1 MASWDGFLKGIS
13 AIPTAF
19 KRATGGGE
27 FLSDEEREKEKVLY
41 GTVQSALA
49 GISSAT
55 PEIVKKGAGVTGDLL
70 LRGATFLNEKAI
82 SPLFRGISTYALL
95 DDPESPLYKKG
106 EYEEGFQFKDIE
118 TAWNRSKKVSQFQA
132 LTKSSLIPGL
142 TPLSKMVLS
151 TGNIDLDEVDL
162 WNDESVEKNF
172 VDNAVGR
179 WFTGIGDF
187 TVGTVAL
194 AGVGKVIQ
202 VPAKF
207 GATKAGLYTKTKTLD
222 QLALDMENGV
232 QYAKTN
238 GAVGSQTIS
247 GNHAVTLAESK
258 DWGLVTNLVSKYSTN
273 DKLISLVH
281 EASDADAVK
290 DLLLADKGYLPA
302 LERLA
307 RTAPDKLFDVSDTS
321 SYLQA
326 KFLQAGKNV
335 VPDEISVPRLKAA
348 YDAAIKNEPQFVK
361 IRDAFFD
368 PKNELT
374 PGGRAFMPLEPVI
387 GKGLAIATGE
397 KVRAIRGAV
406 ATRELDNFADIF
418 ETTVGKGVG
427 RVAVSFIKFGNRV
440 GLSARQTQ
448 YKPMGF
454 VTFSGMRPLD
464 GRVELNA
471 FLNNIKL
478 FRNGDDM
485 IEVSPDGTRA
495 KVADLR
501 RKWEDMYMRARGG
514 DEVKV
519 MEEIDSEIG
528 RYIAYKAKFYDETEI
543 KAQVAQF
550 RQNINEGLD
559 GFKRNGF
566 GIGYDGRQIR
576 TEDPDTIRQ
585 LVESFRFTPWDSIE
599 GAFIDASKTS
609 LTSRVASG
617 ATSLGEQVFRD
628 LNRLWTF
635 DVLVRPMY
643 VVKQSIGEPLISA
656 TLSQGMSFLYNDMFF
671 TTLRGIRNSGNWT
684 REKAVKIANTRQ
696 RRAVNKAVL
705 EKQEQYA
712 RASQIKDNAQ
722 ASFQDLLSG
731 NTSPATKTQHLAAAR
746 EALKTASSYLD
757 EVELDLLS
765 AVKPFGKVEA
775 IPSVTTLERR
785 IGFLESKPNLG
796 ANVKEV
802 EAAKKAIAKYRST
815 VNRLTV
821 NKKEII
827 KADDDVAK
835 AYQNIDKV
843 LDELGEAFKNQANV
857 WGKSAKFK
865 KRFYAAESQYRMLD
879 NGEYVSID
887 SFTGTNAPFGSAIR
901 EEISNGRTAEINML
915 GEYSKGTIAGLVKRK
930 VPSDIVRLSDPEYF
944 EELAYIANRTMR
956 QDPLIDL
963 ILGNTPMDEL
973 KKWALSSEGTRYLRA
988 FDITEK
994 SQITPY
1000 LTDKVAL
1007 INRTFPSYEARAA
1020 ILKREVTGQELQS
1033 MLSNSVDELFDIVPG
1048 NFNYGSGNLGGANMY
1063 KQLSDKIDTLS
1074 SAAYRSLASP
1084 ENPIRR
1090 AFFEKAATDV
1100 VARKASELAAQGV
1113 KITPN
1118 QLNAL
1123 RQAAGR
1129 EALEE
1134 LEKTFYTTRRQ
1145 RRILYNARAAVA
1157 FPNASANAF
1166 YRYGRLLV
1174 NNPIRSTQFMSNYG
1188 RGFQTFGV
1196 DENGNPTK
1204 DINEI
1209 THIIVPGT
1217 KEMGL
1222 GYMDQGIALNAR
1234 SLGFMLNQ
1242 FSPSWFG
1249 ALSVGKIMQTFPGT
1263 EDNIRKIMDS
1273 TGAYSFDT
1281 VFPYGAPTSATKS
1294 FQPPWANAL
1303 WNAATGDQSKADYQS
1318 SWRAVYNY
1326 HNMLVEMGIEKNF
1339 PSDAMIEKE
1348 VRTLW
1353 AEKFLSSFVSVF
1365 GVPYKIETNPMRG
1378 TANLFYKLKDKYVAQ
1393 GYGEQDSRDLAGE
1406 EMIKLLGPKFMVD
1419 RVTFTGSNKEINPP
1433 ATYEAYKRI
1442 FEDNDELVGKLASI
1456 DKDDIGLVNLLT
1468 ADLPRVQ
1475 DEKSTNIL
1483 NLLSDPDLTLPG
1495 SSKRINDFKLTPQ
1508 EVERERIKQRT
1519 WNDYNMV
1526 RDALEAKITD
1536 GRTLR
1541 AHPQLKAILDELVET
1556 KFKDQ
1561 SQAWYDQYQIAASGD
1576 TSYKYARALRAI
1588 TTDDSWMAERQDSQF
1603 WKDAKL
1609 FMKARDVFAN
1619 FYQSLPDYDPRKSV
1633 IRENY
1638 NAWVLTN
1645 AEQWDPNL
1653 ETYIKQYFDNDSLK
1667 VVD

>member
-13 AIPTAF
+13 AIPTAI
-19 KRATGGGE
+19 KRAAGGGE
-27 FLSDEEREKEKVLY
+27 FLSEEEREKEKVLY
-41 GTVQSALA
+41 GTVQEALSKIPTPAKKLA
-49 GISSAT
+49 GA
-55 PEIVKKGAGVTGDLL
+55 TGDLL
-70 LRGATFLNEKAI
+70 LRVAAPINEKII
-82 SPLFRGISTYALL
+82 SPYFRGISTVALL
-95 DDPESPLYKKG
+95 NDPESPLYKKG

-118 TAWNRSKKVSQFQA
+118 TAWNRSQKVSQFQA
-132 LTKSSLIPGL
+132 LTKSGLVPGL

-151 TGNIDLDEVDL
+151 TNNIDLDEVDL
-162 WNDESVEKNF
+162 WNDESIEKNF

-187 TVGTVAL
+187 VVGTAAL
-194 AGVGKVIQ
+194 GGAGRAITIPV
-202 VPAKF
+202 KF

-222 QLALDMENGV
+222 QLALDMESGV

-238 GAVGSQTIS
+238 GATGSQTIS
-247 GNHAVTLAESK
+247 GNHAVLLAESK
-258 DWGLVTNLVSKYSTN
+258 DWGLITNLVSKYSTN

-307 RTAPDKLFDVSDTS
+307 KTAPDKLFDVSDTS

-326 KFLQAGKNV
+326 KFLQTGKNYN
-335 VPDEISVPRLKAA
+335 PDEASVPRLKAA
-348 YDAAIKNEPQFVK
+348 YDAAIKNDPQFVK
-361 IRDAFFD
+361 IRDAFFSPD
-368 PKNELT
+368 NQLT

-387 GKGLAIATGE
+387 GKGLAITAGE
-397 KVRAIRGAV
+397 KIRAVRGAV
-406 ATRELDNFADIF
+406 TARELDNFADIF
-418 ETTVGKGVG
+418 ETTVGKGAG
-427 RVAVSFIKFGNRV
+427 RVAVSFVKFGNRV
-440 GLSARQTQ
+440 GLSARQIQ

-485 IEVSPDGTRA
+485 IEISPDGTRA

-501 RKWEDMYMRARGG
+501 RKWEDMYMRSRGG

-528 RYIAYKAKFYDETEI
+528 RYIAYKAKFYDEAEI
-543 KAQVAQF
+543 KTQVAQF

-576 TEDPDTIRQ
+576 TDDPDTIRQ

-599 GAFIDASKTS
+599 GAFMDASKRS
-609 LTSRVASG
+609 LTSR
-617 ATSLGEQVFRD
+617 ATSITSSLGEQVFRD

-671 TTLRGIRNSGNWT
+671 TGVRSFKNWGMWT
-684 REKAVKIANTRQ
+684 IEKTVKIANTRQ
-696 RRAVNKAVL
+696 RAAVNKAVL

-712 RASQIKDNAQ
+712 RAAQIKDVAQ
-722 ASFQDLLSG
+722 ASLQDLLSG
-731 NTSPATKTQHLAAAR
+731 NTSPGTKIQHLPAAR
-746 EALKTASSYLD
+746 EALKTASAFLD

-796 ANVKEV
+796 ANAKEV
-802 EAAKKAIAKYRST
+802 KAAKQAIAKYRNT
-815 VNRLTV
+815 INKLTV
-821 NKKEII
+821 NKKEIM

-843 LDELGEAFKNQANV
+843 LDELGTAFKEQANV

-865 KRFYAAESQYRMLD
+865 QRFYAAESQYRMLD

-887 SFTGTNAPFGSAIR
+887 SFTGTNAPFAAAIR
-901 EEISNGRTAEINML
+901 EEISNTRTSEINML
-915 GEYSKGTIAGLVKRK
+915 GEYSKGTIAGLIKRK

-944 EELAYIANRTMR
+944 EELAYIANRAFR
-956 QDPLIDL
+956 QDPLMDL
-963 ILGNTPMDEL
+963 ILGNTAMSDL

-1007 INRTFPSYEARAA
+1007 VNRTFPSYEARAA

-1033 MLSNSVDELFDIVPG
+1033 LLANYTDELFDVVPG
-1048 NFNYGSGNLGGANMY
+1048 NFNYGSANLGGANAY
-1063 KQLSDKIDTLS
+1063 RQLSDKIDTLT
-1074 SAAYRSLASP
+1074 SAAYTLLAKP

-1118 QLNAL
+1118 QLNAF

-1174 NNPIRSTQFMSNYG
+1174 NNPVRTTQFISNYG
-1188 RGFQTFGV
+1188 RAFQTFGV

-1209 THIIVPGT
+1209 THLIVPGT
-1217 KEMGL
+1217 KDMGM

-1249 ALSVGKIMQTFPGT
+1249 ALSVGKIMQKFPGT

-1294 FQPPWANAL
+1294 FQPPWARSL
-1303 WNAATGDQSKADYQS
+1303 WNAATGDQSRADYLS
-1318 SWRAVYNY
+1318 SWRSVYNY
-1326 HNMLVEMGIEKNF
+1326 HNMLVEMGISETF
-1339 PSDAMIEKE
+1339 PSDEMIEKE

-1353 AEKFLSSFVSVF
+1353 SEKFLSSFISVF
-1365 GVPYKIETNPMRG
+1365 GVPYKVETNPMRG

-1393 GYGEQDSRDLAGE
+1393 GFGEQDSRDLAGD

-1419 RVTFTGSNKEINPP
+1419 RVTFTGSTKEINPP

-1456 DKDDIGLVNLLT
+1456 DKDDIGMVNLLT
-1468 ADLPRVQ
+1468 ADLPRIQ

-1483 NLLSDPDLTLPG
+1483 NLLSDPDLRLPG
-1495 SSKRINDFKLTPQ
+1495 SSKRINDFRLTPKEV
-1508 EVERERIKQRT
+1508 EVERMKQRT

-1541 AHPQLKAILDELVET
+1541 AHPELKVVLDRLVET
-1556 KFKDQ
+1556 QFKDQ
-1561 SQAWYDQYQIAASGD
+1561 SQAWYDQYQVAASGD
-1576 TSYKYARALRAI
+1576 TSYKYARALKAI
-1588 TTDDSWMAERQDSQF
+1588 TTDETFMTERKDSQF
-1603 WKDAKL
+1603 FKDARL
-1609 FMKARDVFAN
+1609 FMKTRDIFAN
-1619 FYQSLPDYDPRKSV
+1619 FYQSLPDYDPRKAIV
-1633 IRENY
+1633 RDNY
-1638 NAWVLTN
+1638 NEWILTT

>member
-19 KRATGGGE
+19 KRATGGGD
-27 FLSDEEREKEKVLY
+27 FLSEEEREKEKVLY
-41 GTVQSALA
+41 GTVQEALSRIPTPAKKLA
-49 GISSAT
+49 GA
-55 PEIVKKGAGVTGDLL
+55 TGDLL
-70 LRGATFLNEKAI
+70 LRVATPIVENVI
-82 SPLFRGISTYALL
+82 SPYFRGISTAALL
-95 DDPESPLYKKG
+95 SDPESPLYKKG
-106 EYEEGFQFKDIE
+106 QYEEGFQFKDIE
-118 TAWNRSKKVSQFQA
+118 TAWKRSEKVSQFQA
-132 LTKSSLIPGL
+132 LTKSGLIPGL

-151 TGNIDLDEVDL
+151 TNNIDLDEVDL
-162 WNDESVEKNF
+162 WNDESIEKNF

-187 TVGTVAL
+187 VVGTAAL
-194 AGVGKVIQ
+194 GGAGRAITIPV
-202 VPAKF
+202 KF
-207 GATKAGLYTKTKTLD
+207 GATKAGIYTKTKTLD
-222 QLALDMENGV
+222 QLATDMENGV

-238 GAVGSQTIS
+238 GTTGSQTIS

-258 DWGLVTNLVSKYSTN
+258 DWGLITSIVSRYSTN

-307 RTAPDKLFDVSDTS
+307 KTAPDKLFDVSDTS

-326 KFLQAGKNV
+326 KFLQTGKNV
-335 VPDEISVPRLKAA
+335 IPDEVSVPRLKAA
-348 YDAAIKNEPQFVK
+348 YDAAIKNDPQFVK

-368 PKNELT
+368 PKGELT
-374 PGGRAFMPLEPVI
+374 PGGRAFMPLEPVV
-387 GKGLAIATGE
+387 GKGLAITAGE
-397 KVRAIRGAV
+397 KIRAVRGAV

-427 RVAVSFIKFGNRV
+427 RVAVSFVKFGNKV
-440 GLSARQTQ
+440 GLSARQIQ

-478 FRNGDDM
+478 FRNGDEM

-501 RKWEDMYMRARGG
+501 RKWEDMYMRSRGG
-514 DEVKV
+514 NEVKV

-528 RYIAYKAKFYDETEI
+528 RYIAYKAKFYDEAEI
-543 KAQVAQF
+543 NRQVAQF
-550 RQNINEGLD
+550 RQNINEGLN
-559 GFKRNGF
+559 GFKRDGF

-576 TEDPDTIRQ
+576 TDDPDTIRQ

-599 GAFIDASKTS
+599 GAFIDASKRS
-609 LTSRVASG
+609 LTSRVTSRAS
-617 ATSLGEQVFRD
+617 SLGEQVFRD

-643 VVKQSIGEPLISA
+643 IIKQSIGEPLISA
-656 TLSQGMSFLYNDMFF
+656 TISQGMSFLYNDMFF
-671 TTLRGIRNSGNWT
+671 TGVRALKNWGYWT
-684 REKAVKIANTRQ
+684 AEKAVKIRNVRQ
-696 RRAVNKAVL
+696 RAAVNKAVL
-705 EKQEQYA
+705 QKQEQYA

-722 ASFQDLLSG
+722 ASLQDLLSG
-731 NTSPATKTQHLAAAR
+731 NTSPATKTQHLPAAR
-746 EALKTASSYLD
+746 EALKTASAFLD
-757 EVELDLLS
+757 EVELDLIS
-765 AVKPFGKVEA
+765 AVKPFGKAEA

-796 ANVKEV
+796 ANAKQV
-802 EAAKKAIAKYRST
+802 EAAKKAIAKYRNT
-815 VNRLTV
+815 INKLTV
-821 NKKEII
+821 NKKEIM

-835 AYQNIDKV
+835 AYQSIDKV
-843 LDELGEAFKNQANV
+843 LDELGEAFKEQANV

-865 KRFYAAESQYRMLD
+865 QRFYAAESQYRMLD

-887 SFTGTNAPFGSAIR
+887 SFTGTNAPFASAIR
-901 EEISNGRTAEINML
+901 EEISNARTAEINML
-915 GEYSKGTIAGLVKRK
+915 GEYSRGTIAGLVKRK

-944 EELAYIANRTMR
+944 EELAYIANRTFR
-956 QDPLIDL
+956 QDPLMDL
-963 ILGNTPMDEL
+963 ILGNTPIDEL

-994 SQITPY
+994 SQVTPY

-1007 INRTFPSYEARAA
+1007 VNRTFPSYEARAA

-1033 MLSNSVDELFDIVPG
+1033 LLANYTDELFDIVPG
-1048 NFNYGSGNLGGANMY
+1048 NFNYGSGNLGGANAY
-1063 KQLSDKIDTLS
+1063 RQLSNKVDTLT
-1074 SAAYRSLASP
+1074 SAAYRSLAKP

-1090 AFFEKAATDV
+1090 AFFERVATDV

-1145 RRILYNARAAVA
+1145 RKILYNARAAVA

-1174 NNPIRSTQFMSNYG
+1174 NNPVKSTQFISNYG

-1217 KEMGL
+1217 KDMGL
-1222 GYMDQGIALNAR
+1222 GYMDQGMALNAR

-1242 FSPSWFG
+1242 FAPSWFG
-1249 ALSVGKIMQTFPGT
+1249 ALSVGKIMQKFPGT

-1281 VFPYGAPTSATKS
+1281 VFPYGAPTSATRA

-1303 WNAATGDQSKADYQS
+1303 WNAATGNQAKADYQS
-1318 SWRAVYNY
+1318 SWRNVYNY
-1326 HNMLVEMGIEKNF
+1326 HNMLVEMGIEESF
-1339 PSDAMIEKE
+1339 PSDEVIEQE
-1348 VRTLW
+1348 VRSLW
-1353 AEKFLSSFVSVF
+1353 AEKFLSSFVSIF
-1365 GVPYKIETNPMRG
+1365 GVPYKTETNPMRG
-1378 TANLFYKLKDKYVAQ
+1378 TANLFYKLKDKYVLE
-1393 GYGEQDSRDLAGE
+1393 GFSEQESRDLAGE

-1419 RVTFTGSNKEINPP
+1419 RVTFTGSTKEINPP

-1442 FEDNDELVGKLASI
+1442 FEDNDELIGKLASI
-1456 DKDDIGLVNLLT
+1456 DKDDIGMINLLT
-1468 ADLPRVQ
+1468 ADLPRIQ

-1483 NLLSDPDLTLPG
+1483 NLLSDPNLKLPG
-1495 SSKRINDFKLTPQ
+1495 TSRRINDFRLTPKEV
-1508 EVERERIKQRT
+1508 EVERMKQRT

-1536 GRTLR
+1536 GKTLR
-1541 AHPQLKAILDELVET
+1541 AHPELKIVLDRLVET
-1556 KFKDQ
+1556 QFKDQ

-1576 TSYKYARALRAI
+1576 TSYKYARALKAI
-1588 TTDDSWMAERQDSQF
+1588 TTDEKFMTERKNSQF
-1603 WKDAKL
+1603 FKDARL
-1609 FMKARDVFAN
+1609 FMKTRDTFAN
-1619 FYQSLPDYDPRKSV
+1619 FYQSLPDYDPRKAIV
-1633 IRENY
+1633 RNNY
-1638 NAWVLTN
+1638 NDWILTT

-1667 VVD
+1667 VVN